1 MCNWE
6 QAWLA
11 YELIENQKDKKYFE
25 SVYTQIQNTSYL
37 FDFLSV
43 HMQAMPAPSCT

>member
-11 YELIENQKDKKYFE
+11 YEPIENQKNRNFFE
-25 SVYTQIQNTSYL
+25 SVYTDQNGEL
-37 FDFLSV
+37 VKPLSRK
-43 HMQAMPAPSCT
+43 

>member
-11 YELIENQKDKKYFE
+11 YEPIENQRNRK
-25 SVYTQIQNTSYL
+25 
-37 FDFLSV
+37 FLSLSIQTKTESWSKALC
-43 HMQAMPAPSCT
+43 MK